1 MIYHASNNVLVY
13 ATFAAEVT
21 ESGIHVGRGMGFH
34 YHAFSTEVTQTDG
47 PDDYTYDQQ
56 FLQRGAFKG
65 LVNDIP
71 GLFQVS
77 TSQLMEDDYKRYV
90 GGEGTVVVGT
100 DNTASNQIPE
110 FISISQD
117 YPNPFNPTTT
127 IRYDLQDN
135 GLVNIAIFD
144 TKGSAV
150 KTLIN
155 DQQTAGYKSIQW
167 NATDNLGQPVSAGLY
182 LYTIQAGEF
191 RQTKKIVLLNL
202 PFLQHQAPN
211 SWGFLFVG

>member
-47 PDDYTYDQQ
+47 PDEYTYDQQ

-110 FISISQD
+110 FISISQN

-144 TKGSAV
+144 MKGSAV

>member
-1 MIYHASNNVLVY
+1 MIYPASNNVLVY

-47 PDDYTYDQQ
+47 PDEYTYDQQ

-100 DNTASNQIPE
+100 DNTASNQIPHT
-110 FISISQD
+110 
-117 YPNPFNPTTT
+117 YKPTKHS
-127 IRYDLQDN
+127 L
-135 GLVNIAIFD
+135 
-144 TKGSAV
+144 
-150 KTLIN
+150 
-155 DQQTAGYKSIQW
+155 
-167 NATDNLGQPVSAGLY
+167 
-182 LYTIQAGEF
+182 
-191 RQTKKIVLLNL
+191 
-202 PFLQHQAPN
+202 
-211 SWGFLFVG
+211 